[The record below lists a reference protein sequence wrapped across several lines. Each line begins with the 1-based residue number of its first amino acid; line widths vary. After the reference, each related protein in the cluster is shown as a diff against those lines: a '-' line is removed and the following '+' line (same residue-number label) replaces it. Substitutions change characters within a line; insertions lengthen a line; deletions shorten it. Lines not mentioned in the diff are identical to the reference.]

1 MVVQLHQNLEQ
12 KSSAFSVFL
21 GVLPSLVFF
30 SLWQPPASEQKA
42 QRKVVP
48 KLPAMKHASGAD
60 AEETLSSA
68 CMLGM
73 IIEMDT
79 LGFEPRAFRMRS
91 GCDATTPCAPWNH
104 EKL

>member
-1 MVVQLHQNLEQ
+1 MMLWCHIMVVQLHQNLEQ
-12 KSSAFSVFL
+12 KSFVFSVFL
-21 GVLPSLVFF
+21 GLLPSLVLVFF

-68 CMLGM
+68 CMLGRN
-73 IIEMDT
+73 IEMDT

-91 GCDATTPCAPWNH
+91 GCDATTP
-104 EKL
+104 